1 MVSHTYALIQT
12 LVLFFWCCECCD
24 MHSGLQS
31 SGTQKL
37 ANLTD
42 YIQNMFSI
50 RKRNSRDLTPETQQ
64 FCVIWAMGRM
74 VFCTDCSLLNVSLE
88 CSPTLIMIVG
98 DTSRLFDI
106 TSKCATSTNMLVFGQ
121 QICQNILSSR
131 FLLESRKTTQSTF
144 R

>member
-12 LVLFFWCCECCD
+12 LFFFLRCCECCD

-31 SGTQKL
+31 SGTKKL
-37 ANLTD
+37 ANQTD

-50 RKRNSRDLTPETQQ
+50 RKKIAEISPETQQ

-106 TSKCATSTNMLVFGQ
+106 TSTCATSTNMLVFGQ

-131 FLLESRKTTQSTF
+131 FLLESRKTTQSTL